1 MRNFDNSAM
10 NWKDKYALQRM
21 DRFNNIKS
29 VSIAKI
35 PKLMLKKLMVILKT
49 NFRFIKVLDMQKYR
63 REYTEFS

>member
-1 MRNFDNSAM
+1 
-10 NWKDKYALQRM
+10 M